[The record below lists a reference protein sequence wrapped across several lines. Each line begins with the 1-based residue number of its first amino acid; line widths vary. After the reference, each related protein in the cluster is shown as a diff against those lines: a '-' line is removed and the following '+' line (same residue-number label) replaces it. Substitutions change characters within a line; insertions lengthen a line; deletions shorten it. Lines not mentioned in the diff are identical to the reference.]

1 MKTGKYKKGNLK
13 KELLSR
19 KYKANSFRKITS
31 SGILYEQEISMKPQL
46 IILGLTVFFAVST
59 ALHCQEIRQ
68 SDITDIA
75 EELAGDEDDPESAVS
90 FLERLQ
96 ELAENPVPINSAG
109 ENELS
114 RLFFLTDFQIRALRD
129 HIKSTGSI
137 LSLYEIASIPGF
149 DRRTAE
155 IMSHLIIIGEAGS
168 RVELKSKAMSRTFSN
183 FIIKPSVSD
192 NSCPG
197 SAWKILVRHKTE
209 KGPYT
214 AGFTCEKD
222 PGEKFL
228 SGSPPLPDFFSAYVA
243 FSGRGLVRKV
253 IAGDYSAKFGQ
264 GTALNTGFHT
274 GIPLTAAGY
283 FPSRS
288 EIRPYTSVDE
298 NNFFRGAACELASG
312 KAGLSLFVSHNRID
326 ATTEYS
332 NDSSILFIKSLYK
345 TGLHNTPATILKKD
359 AIAETAYGAN
369 LSLNF
374 TRVTTGMN
382 FHRTVLSL
390 PFIDSATTAEKLFD
404 FSGRRKDILS
414 AYYTASPGRSL
425 LFGELSYGGNKKYAL
440 VQGFTLRPSG
450 RLTIN
455 GLYRYYSPGF
465 GGLHSRGP
473 GVSSSASN
481 EEGILGNFTF
491 EAARYLFI
499 SAGYDLCRHPW
510 LRYRTSFPS
519 LSKRYELKLKYLPH
533 DKLNIEMS
541 YNYRSSV
548 NNEKREQGIAGR
560 KSTSCGTF
568 KTVFRY
574 SQEKDLSLNFRID
587 CKAVRESGSRGYLMS
602 QDLIYRFRSLPL
614 TFWSR
619 FCIFSTDDWD
629 SRLYVYEYDL
639 LYSYSIPAFSREGTR
654 MYLMTEWNFSSFAR
668 IRLKYSLTSFHD
680 NIPSENTDEL
690 RMQLSIRF

>member
-1 MKTGKYKKGNLK
+1 
-13 KELLSR
+13 
-19 KYKANSFRKITS
+19 
-31 SGILYEQEISMKPQL
+31 MKPHF
-46 IILGLTVFFAVST
+46 IILILTILLFRVSPD
-59 ALHCQEIRQ
+59 LHCQEIRQ

-96 ELAENPVPINSAG
+96 ELAENPVLINSAG

-129 HIKSTGSI
+129 HIKSTGRI
-137 LSLYEIASIPGF
+137 LSLYEIASVPGF

-155 IMSHLIIIGEAGS
+155 IMNPLISLGEAD
-168 RVELKSKAMSRTFSN
+168 RTVNVHSKAMSRTLSN
-183 FIIKPSVSD
+183 FTIKPSASD
-192 NSCPG
+192 NSYPG
-197 SAWKILVRHKTE
+197 PAWKILVRHKTE
-209 KGPYT
+209 KGPFT

-222 PGEKFL
+222 AGEKFL
-228 SGSPPLPDFFSAYVA
+228 SGSPPLPDFLSAYLA
-243 FSGRGLVRKV
+243 FSGRGIVRKV

-264 GTALNTGFHT
+264 GTALNTGIHT

-283 FPSRS
+283 CPSRS
-288 EIRPYTSVDE
+288 EIKPYTSVDE
-298 NNFFRGAACELASG
+298 NNFFRGIAGELASG
-312 KAGLSLFVSHNRID
+312 KAVLSLFVSHNRID
-326 ATTEYS
+326 ATTEYT
-332 NDSSILFIKSLYK
+332 NDSSILFVKSIYK

-359 AIAETAYGAN
+359 ALAETAYGAN
-369 LSLNF
+369 LSLNL
-374 TRVTTGMN
+374 TQVTVGIN
-382 FHRTVLSL
+382 YHRTLLSL
-390 PFIDSATTAEKLFD
+390 PFIDSVATAEKLFE
-404 FSGRRKDILS
+404 FTGRRKDILS
-414 AYYTASPGRSL
+414 AYYTASIGKSL
-425 LFGELSYGGNKKYAL
+425 LFGELSYGGSNRFAM

-491 EAARYLFI
+491 EAAKYLFI
-499 SAGYDLCRHPW
+499 SAGYDLCRYPW
-510 LRYRTSFPS
+510 LKYRTSFPS
-519 LSKRYELKLKYLPH
+519 LSKRYEIKLKYLPL
-533 DKLNIEMS
+533 DRMNIEMS
-541 YNYRSSV
+541 YSRKSSV
-548 NNEKREQGIAGR
+548 NNEKKDRGIAGR
-560 KSTSCGTF
+560 KSTSYGTF

-574 SQEKDLSLNFRID
+574 SQEKDLSLNLRID
-587 CKAVRESGSRGYLMS
+587 CKSVRESGSRGYLMS

-619 FCIFSTDDWD
+619 FCLFSTDDWD

-639 LYSYSIPAFSREGTR
+639 LYSYSIPAFSREGAR

-680 NIPSENTDEL
+680 NIPSENLSEL
-690 RMQLSIRF
+690 RMQLNIRF